1 MKRIGY
7 SLLILAPL
15 ALASCGGDSAVGVYS
30 FQMGKPSGA
39 HIMTSITLRDNEVT
53 RSDKTF
59 GKSMTFFLQAVL
71 GDHASSSEDSQQ
83 SESSTEES
91 FSKVI
96 SEESIES
103 AIESSVVSF
112 ADSSASSSSSAPK
125 SLQDSLYDLL
135 AEGIT
140 IEGYYTVEN
149 LPQKGITQLHIG
161 FFLDEIEE
169 ITGETF
175 NLEPD
180 VIEKIVY
187 SEISEKSITLKIPVS
202 IQDVIYQLYW
212 YGFDILEFT
221 ELPLEDQHEAN
232 THPTKE
238 DIDRIN
244 QTYPDNHGG
253 NKFRDYYTISL
264 GLTKE

>member
-15 ALASCGGDSAVGVYS
+15 ALASCGGDNAVGVYS

-39 HIMTSITLRDNEVT
+39 HIRTSITLRNNEVI
-53 RSDKTF
+53 RSDQTL

-71 GDHASSSEDSQQ
+71 GDHVSSSEDSQQ
-83 SESSTEES
+83 SEPSTEQS
-91 FSKVI
+91 SSQAI
-96 SEESIES
+96 SEETIES

-112 ADSSASSSSSAPK
+112 ADSSASSSSSAPQ

-135 AEGIT
+135 AEGLEID
-140 IEGYYTVEN
+140 GYYTIVGVPER
-149 LPQKGITQLHIG
+149 GINQLRIG
-161 FFLDEIEE
+161 FPMDKISE
-169 ITGETF
+169 ITGVTF
-175 NLEPD
+175 DLEPD

-212 YGFDILEFT
+212 YGFDILTFT

-232 THPTKE
+232 THPTQE

-264 GLTKE
+264 GLTRE